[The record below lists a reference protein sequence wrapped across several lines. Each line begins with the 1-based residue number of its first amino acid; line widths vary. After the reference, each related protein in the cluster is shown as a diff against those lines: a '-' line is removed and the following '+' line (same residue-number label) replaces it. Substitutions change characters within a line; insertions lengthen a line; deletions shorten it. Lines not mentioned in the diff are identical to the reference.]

1 MWDNKDAVMP
11 VGRMINGDWMVNN
24 VISTIK
30 RIKTESQ
37 LNLIGSIKV
46 MIRFITKWLNFY
58 FLLQTQLTNAR
69 LHLKSR
75 INQFEEF

>member
-1 MWDNKDAVMP
+1 MP

-30 RIKTESQ
+30 WVKTESQ

-58 FLLQTQLTNAR
+58 FLLQTQLTNGR